1 MIRFEKSLLSHCRL
15 DLWLWAARLYKT
27 RNLAASNIK
36 KGLVKLNGKDI
47 TKPSSLLK
55 VGSQLILENDLFRTT
70 ILVKEIAIK
79 RVSFEKAQNFYKI
92 TSKDIKEAEKIFQ
105 ARSRYRPDKKVR
117 RNLRALKEKLHFL
130 SDN

>member
-1 MIRFEKSLLSHCRL
+1 M
-15 DLWLWAARLYKT
+15 
-27 RNLAASNIK
+27 
-36 KGLVKLNGKDI
+36 KLNGKDI